1 MRTFTSSLLCVLLL
15 GCAGTDLS
23 LDKAKIQTVQQS
35 PSRPVK
41 PAVVYVEPFDLGG
54 TVMTP
59 NHGLLSHHPSLLG
72 GGTADAETRSA
83 QLGDLLTRTV
93 LQQLTKDG
101 LSARR
106 VVPGSPLPHQ
116 GWLVSGKVLTVDEG
130 NRLRRAVIGFGQ
142 GASDAQLYVA
152 VSDLTKTDSPPFT
165 ELNVDS
171 STGNA
176 PGAIV
181 TLNPY
186 VAAAKFVLA
195 KNPSEKDVQRAG
207 VAIADALA
215 KAAENA
221 PPGPH

>member
-1 MRTFTSSLLCVLLL
+1 L
-15 GCAGTDLS
+15 GSFSTD
-23 LDKAKIQTVQQS
+23 
-35 PSRPVK
+35 P
-41 PAVVYVEPFDLGG
+41 
-54 TVMTP
+54 
-59 NHGLLSHHPSLLG
+59 
-72 GGTADAETRSA
+72 ETHAA

-93 LQQLTKDG
+93 IQQLSKDG
-101 LSARR
+101 LSAQRFTA
-106 VVPGSPLPHQ
+106 GSPLPHQ

-152 VSDLTKTDSPPFT
+152 VSDLTQTNSPPFT

-176 PGAIV
+176 PGAIG

-186 VAAAKFVLA
+186 VGAAKYVLA
-195 KNPSEKDVQRAG
+195 KNPSEKDIQRAG

-215 KAAENA
+215 RAANNA
-221 PPGPH
+221 PPGPG